1 MERCG
6 SPLSKHPGR
15 FCRRWPMK
23 GYGRC
28 RRHSFYWAGGLWRYG
43 DEAAQRASVER
54 LTAHRAIW
62 AAEHVASDKPW
73 PCVRKSGDAYWTT
86 ATVQAFY
93 RAHPM
98 SWGWR
103 LSAAKAGKLPCVLA
117 VLDPAEAE
125 RRLLWSLPDS
135 DALGIVEEEMALRG
149 GKGPPQAKRRSRQI
163 PP

>member
-1 MERCG
+1 MPICGARLLKKPGNCKKHAMRGYPRC
-6 SPLSKHPGR
+6 LKHMP
-15 FCRRWPMK
+15 FCGGW
-23 GYGRC
+23 YW
-28 RRHSFYWAGGLWRYG
+28 RHGTEEDQARIVGCMQDGFANWQATR
-43 DEAAQRASVER
+43 
-54 LTAHRAIW
+54 
-62 AAEHVASDKPW
+62 DKSQPY
-73 PCVRKSGDAYWTT
+73 PCVRKSGDAYWTP
-86 ATVQAFY
+86 ATVQTNY
-93 RAHPM
+93 KQWPM